1 MSTQAEQQQ
10 QPVVVYPSSVTY
22 QASPASRSDTSGGSF
37 VAVFIV
43 VAVIIAASAISCFLG
58 RFCSRRMGQRKPS
71 KGNQMHTTLR
81 TRDGDI
87 EFGSDVRIN
96 PGGKQGDHG
105 ETNKGLD
112 FKMPGNG
119 DPREFRVSEH
129 GEPAEFRIPGNGY
142 PELRIPETGDYV
154 RFRMP
159 GNDDP
164 IGFRMAGHGDFNGET
179 KPVDD
184 GNGGLKA
191 GA

>member
-1 MSTQAEQQQ
+1 MSTQAEQQQQ

-22 QASPASRSDTSGGSF
+22 QTAPASDSDPSGGSF

-43 VAVIIAASAISCFLG
+43 VAIIIATSAISCFLG
-58 RFCSRRMGQRKPS
+58 RFCSRQISQRKPAKVKQS
-71 KGNQMHTTLR
+71 HTNL
-81 TRDGDI
+81 GPGEANI
-87 EFGSDVRIN
+87 EFGSDGRIN
-96 PGGKQGDHG
+96 PGDHG

-119 DPREFRVSEH
+119 GHREFRVSEH
-129 GEPAEFRIPGNGY
+129 VEPAEFRVPGNGY
-142 PELRIPETGDYV
+142 PELRLPENGDYV

-164 IGFRMAGHGDFNGET
+164 IGFRMTGHGDFNGET

-184 GNGGLKA
+184 GSGALKA